1 MMLAVFEII
10 LFILI
15 VLNIYYYSEKEKDYQ
30 VAWFIMILLI
40 FITVMSIKYEIINI
54 TKLQ

>member
-1 MMLAVFEII
+1 MMLAAFEII

-54 TKLQ
+54 TKLN